1 VREVPLFG
9 GDVNVV
15 VRVGDTV
22 RRPVGPRGVQALLR
36 WYEHVGFEGAPRFLY
51 WTNVIFRD
59 GLPVALIDWELAA
72 PGSRLLDNLRWLE
85 EHRDGLA
92 RFLA

>member
-1 VREVPLFG
+1 MDAGEVICHL
-9 GDVNVV
+9 D
-15 VRVGDTV
+15 
-22 RRPVGPRGVQALLR
+22 
-36 WYEHVGFEGAPRFLY
+36 LY

-85 EHRDGLA
+85 EQRDELA